1 MAERQRGREAG
12 AEVQRCREGKE
23 GKEGE
28 EGEQEEEQQGEQEG
42 EKEGEEGGEKG
53 RKGRKG
59 GGWSIPVSFFSSSD
73 GQPISIS
80 FLATRCRF
88 SIDLLLL
95 NVGGEVLRTQ
105 RTAHA
110 LNFS

>member
-1 MAERQRGREAG
+1 M
-12 AEVQRCREGKE
+12 QRCREGKE

-59 GGWSIPVSFFSSSD
+59 GGWSIPVSFFQARMGSPSPSHSSL
-73 GQPISIS
+73 
-80 FLATRCRF
+80 LAAGFPLTCCC
-88 SIDLLLL
+88 
-95 NVGGEVLRTQ
+95 
-105 RTAHA
+105 
-110 LNFS
+110 